1 MKVLDKRCT
10 KCHLNGHY
18 RGTCDLE
25 LCTVTKE
32 DVDWCVKT
40 FYEVKAQME
49 REVLIPKRHMR
60 KGAVDKD
67 TLQGLNRLYW

>member
-1 MKVLDKRCT
+1 
-10 KCHLNGHY
+10 
-18 RGTCDLE
+18 LE
-25 LCTVTKE
+25 LCTVTKS

-49 REVLIPKRHMR
+49 NEILIPKKHRR

>member
-1 MKVLDKRCT
+1 
-10 KCHLNGHY
+10 
-18 RGTCDLE
+18 
-25 LCTVTKE
+25 VTKA

-49 REVLIPKRHMR
+49 NEILIPKKHMR